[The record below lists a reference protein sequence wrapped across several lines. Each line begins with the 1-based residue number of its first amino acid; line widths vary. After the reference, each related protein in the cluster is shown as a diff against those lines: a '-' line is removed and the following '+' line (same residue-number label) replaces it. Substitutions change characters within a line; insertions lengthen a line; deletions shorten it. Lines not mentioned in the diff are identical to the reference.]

1 MTGLGGFCNLLYNV
15 HVFYI
20 YIHICVTYYF
30 FKITSVQHQCRDLCF
45 KYCHEATDVLLCNSV
60 LHR

>member
-20 YIHICVTYYF
+20 YIHTHMCNVLF
-30 FKITSVQHQCRDLCF
+30 FQDNKCAASMQRSVFQIL
-45 KYCHEATDVLLCNSV
+45 S
-60 LHR
+60 